1 MKAAWWNNIKVIVI
15 QKTGVDE
22 TDIEACFF
30 ALWEIPE
37 LVSFCRAFRLHS
49 DVFLQT
55 FHR

>member
-30 ALWEIPE
+30 ALWEITE
-37 LVSFCRAFRLHS
+37 LVSLCRAFRLHS